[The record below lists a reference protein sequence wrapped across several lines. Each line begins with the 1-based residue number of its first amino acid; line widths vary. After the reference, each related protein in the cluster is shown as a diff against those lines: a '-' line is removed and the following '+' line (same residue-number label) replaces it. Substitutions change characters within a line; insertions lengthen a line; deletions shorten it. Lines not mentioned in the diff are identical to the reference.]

1 MRGAAEFFLAGLIEE
16 PKHGWLVTGPS
27 NSPENAFRLP
37 DGRTAHT
44 CLGPTIDE
52 QIVRE
57 LFANTASAAKE
68 LGLDAEFI
76 RKLDAARV
84 RLAPNQ
90 IGPDGR
96 LQEWLEPYEEPEPRH
111 RHTSHL
117 YGLYPADQ
125 ISRYG
130 TPDLAKAARATLE
143 ARGDASTG
151 WSMAWKVCF
160 WARLGDG
167 DRAEAVF
174 RRFLNPVD
182 AMGYDYQSGGG
193 TYPNLFCA
201 HPPFQID
208 GNFGTTAGIAEM
220 LMQSDAK
227 SISLLP
233 ALPKAWPDGE
243 VRGLRARGGYEVDI
257 EWSAGKL
264 RSATIR
270 RVGSGAAAFGLRFP
284 GAKDL
289 VTIELKPGQEY
300 SVK

>member
-1 MRGAAEFFLAGLIEE
+1 M
-16 PKHGWLVTGPS
+16 
-27 NSPENAFRLP
+27 P
-37 DGRTAHT
+37 DGREAHT

-57 LFANTASAAKE
+57 LFANTESAANE
-68 LGLDAEFI
+68 LGVDHEFAL
-76 RKLDAARV
+76 KLAAARQ

-96 LQEWLEPYEEPEPRH
+96 LQEWLEPYAEPEPHH

-125 ISRYG
+125 ITRFG
-130 TPDLAKAARATLE
+130 TPELADACRATLE

-151 WSMAWKVCF
+151 WSMAWKICF

-167 DRAEAVF
+167 DRAEKVF

-182 AMGYDYQSGGG
+182 SMGYDYQTGGG

-220 LMQSDAK
+220 LLQSHAEK
-227 SISLLP
+227 PGEPITLSLLP

-243 VRGLRARGGYEVDI
+243 ITGLRARNGYEVDVA
-257 EWSAGKL
+257 WKNHVLTA
-264 RSATIR
+264 ATIR
-270 RVGSGAAAFGLRFP
+270 RIGPGSGTIRLRRPGSGAVQT
-284 GAKDL
+284 
-289 VTIELKPGQEY
+289 VTINHGEVHRLTGG
-300 SVK
+300 